1 MPKIWSRSYAGEG
14 VQSVYVIYCIAGIF
28 CGSVIFTFFA
38 VEWDLWK
45 INPWK
50 LVCENLW
57 LVPSLYGIWQRDVAS
72 KCRIMIMWT
81 ICCCLDQVWESQIV
95 LKKPILLHILIALPC
110 IAELL
115 LRVVGTNN
123 CADKQPGQY
132 YIIFED
138 PKSLNESLGCTCVYI
153 ALRRLDYKF
162 FKSSYYKTSLCS
174 LELDMSFTQ
183 GLYATNLW
191 KVCSVCFTMKRILSL
206 NSSYNNSSVDDVLS

>member
-1 MPKIWSRSYAGEG
+1 MVYCKISA
-14 VQSVYVIYCIAGIF
+14 Q
-28 CGSVIFTFFA
+28 
-38 VEWDLWK
+38 
-45 INPWK
+45 
-50 LVCENLW
+50 
-57 LVPSLYGIWQRDVAS
+57 WQRDVAS
-72 KCRIMIMWT
+72 KRRIMIMWT

-95 LKKPILLHILIALPC
+95 LKKTYSVTYFDC
-110 IAELL
+110 ITMYCW
-115 LRVVGTNN
+115 RVVGTNN

-174 LELDMSFTQ
+174 LELDMSFMQ